1 VQSDAG
7 LKKTA
12 LNEAL
17 EALASPGKSQ
27 GTDAV
32 SSLFVDFF
40 KVSVYYIHYTL
51 YSTRFESNYAR

>member
-40 KVSVYYIHYTL
+40 KVSIYL
-51 YSTRFESNYAR
+51 N